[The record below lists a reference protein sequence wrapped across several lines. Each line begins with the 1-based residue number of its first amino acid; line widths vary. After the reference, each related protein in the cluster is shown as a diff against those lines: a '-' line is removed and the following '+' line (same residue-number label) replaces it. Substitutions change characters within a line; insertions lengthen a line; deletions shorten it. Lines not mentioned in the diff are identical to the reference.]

1 MKPKWIIQFD
11 REFQGLTKGD
21 MDWFK
26 QFIFQLLIEVIEE
39 IPDGLI
45 ELSTPLYKSDDGT
58 PTRNIQMLKQHL
70 KSKYVQ

>member
-26 QFIFQLLIEVIEE
+26 QFISQLLIEVIEE
-39 IPDGLI
+39 IPDGVRCNEKLDPQC
-45 ELSTPLYKSDDGT
+45 LDTT
-58 PTRNIQMLKQHL
+58 VLKQQL